1 MTERELYEQLQ
12 TTGLRVAYRAF
23 DESNVPEMPF
33 LVYFFE
39 RSNNFSA
46 DGLVHQKI
54 DHYQVQL
61 FTKKK
66 DPQTEALV
74 EAALGFTF
82 WQKEEF
88 EEDDEAC
95 SRIVYEVE
103 V

>member
-12 TTGLRVAYRAF
+12 TTGLSVAYRAF

-74 EAALGFTF
+74 EAAIGFTF

>member
-1 MTERELYEQLQ
+1 MMERELYEQLQ
-12 TTGLRVAYRAF
+12 TTGLPVAYRTF

-82 WQKEEF
+82 WQTEEF

>member
-1 MTERELYEQLQ
+1 MTEKELYEQLQ
-12 TTGLRVAYRAF
+12 NTGLQVAYRAF
-23 DESNVPEMPF
+23 DASAAPEMPF
-33 LVYFFE
+33 LVYFFD
-39 RSNNFSA
+39 RSNNFAA

>member
-1 MTERELYEQLQ
+1 MTEKELYDQLR
-12 TTGLRVAYRAF
+12 TTNLPVAYRAF
-23 DESNVPEMPF
+23 DESDVPEMPF

-39 RSNNFSA
+39 RSNNFGA

-61 FTKKK
+61 FTRRK
-66 DPQTEALV
+66 DPASEALV

-88 EEDDEAC
+88 DEGEEVC
-95 SRIVYEVE
+95 TRIVYEVE

>member
-12 TTGLRVAYRAF
+12 TTGLPVAYRTF

-88 EEDDEAC
+88 EEADEAC

>member
-12 TTGLRVAYRAF
+12 TTGLQVAYRAF
-23 DESNVPEMPF
+23 DESDVPEMPF
-33 LVYFFE
+33 LVYFFD
-39 RSNNFSA
+39 RSNNFAA

-61 FTKKK
+61 FTKEK
-66 DPQTEALV
+66 DPDTEALV

-95 SRIVYEVE
+95 TRIVYEVE

>member
-12 TTGLRVAYRAF
+12 TTGLPVAYRTF

-61 FTKKK
+61 VTKKK

>member
-12 TTGLRVAYRAF
+12 TTGLQVAYRTF

-66 DPQTEALV
+66 DPETEALV

>member
-1 MTERELYEQLQ
+1 MTERELYEQL
-12 TTGLRVAYRAF
+12 TTSGLPVAYRAF
-23 DESNVPEMPF
+23 DESNAPEMPF
-33 LVYFFE
+33 LVYFFD
-39 RSNNFSA
+39 RSNNFAA

-61 FTKKK
+61 FTRKK

-82 WQKEEF
+82 WTKEEY

-95 SRIVYEVE
+95 TRIVYEVE